1 MRRTALGGFLLKLM
15 LAVAFLLSSDV
26 VSAADTGQKDAA
38 AVAAENKDTQAQR
51 QLVQPYNNAPIW
63 REVRSG
69 EENFTT
75 VRGVETGVLVQSGG
89 ETWRELRNGPVTFY
103 GGILLIAVPVLI
115 YLYFHIY
122 GALKLHDKPTGRMIQ
137 RFSDW
142 ERVVHW
148 STAISFVVLAI
159 TGVIIL
165 FGKHVILPIFG
176 YTLFSWLA
184 ILAKNLHNFVGPLFI
199 FCVAT
204 MFVTFIKDNLWK
216 ANDFLWFKKA
226 GGMFSKEHVP
236 SDRFNAGEKSWFWFG
251 VFLLSIIV
259 VVTGLILDFP
269 NFEQGRAVMQ
279 QANVIHAVIAVIFI
293 AASLGHIYMG
303 TLGVEGAY
311 ESMRNGTVDETWA
324 KEHHELWYNDI
335 KSGKIAQ
342 KPIGA
347 AGAARA
353 RP

>member
-1 MRRTALGGFLLKLM
+1 MRKTAFGGILLKLM
-15 LAVAFLLSSDV
+15 LVVVFLLSSNV
-26 VSAADTGQKDAA
+26 VPAADTGQKDAA
-38 AVAAENKDTQAQR
+38 AVAAENKDTQVQR
-51 QLVQPYNNAPIW
+51 QLDQPYNNAPIW

-69 EENFTT
+69 QENYTNIK
-75 VRGVETGVLVQSGG
+75 GVETGVLVQSGG
-89 ETWRELRNGPVTFY
+89 ETWRAFRNGPITFY
-103 GGILLIAVPVLI
+103 GGILLIAIPLLI
-115 YLYFHIY
+115 FLYYRMY
-122 GALKLHDKPTGRMIQ
+122 GPLKLHDKSTGRMIQ

-159 TGVIIL
+159 TGIIIL
-165 FGKHVILPIFG
+165 FGKYVILPIFG

-184 ILAKNLHNFVGPLFI
+184 AISKNLHNFFGPLFI
-199 FCVAT
+199 FCVVAT
-204 MFVTFIKDNLWK
+204 FVTFLKDNWWK
-216 ANDFLWFKKA
+216 AHDMLWFKKA

-236 SDRFNAGEKSWFWFG
+236 SDRFNAGEKSWFWGG

-259 VVTGLILDFP
+259 AVTGLILDFP
-269 NFEQGRAVMQ
+269 NFEQGRALMQ
-279 QANVIHAVIAVIFI
+279 QANVIHAVVAVIFI

-335 KSGKIAQ
+335 KSGKSAQ
-342 KPIGA
+342 KPMGA
-347 AGAARA
+347 AGAAQA

>member
-1 MRRTALGGFLLKLM
+1 MRRITLGGFLWRIALTL
-15 LAVAFLLSSDV
+15 AFLLPGV
-26 VSAADTGQKDAA
+26 TLAAEPAQIDEA
-38 AVAAENKDTQAQR
+38 AVAAANKDTQAQR
-51 QLVQPYNNAPIW
+51 QQDQPYNNAPTW
-63 REVRSG
+63 RAVRSG
-69 EENFTT
+69 QENHTT
-75 VRGVETGVLVQSGG
+75 VKGVETGVLVQSGG
-89 ETWRELRNGPVTFY
+89 ETWRAVRNGPVTFY
-103 GGILLIAVPVLI
+103 GGIFLIAVPVLI
-115 YLYFHIY
+115 FLYFHMY
-122 GALKLHDKPTGRMIQ
+122 GALKLHDKPTGHMIQ

-165 FGKHVILPIFG
+165 FGKHIILPIFG

-184 ILAKNLHNFVGPLFI
+184 ILSKNLHNFVGPLFI
-199 FCVAT
+199 FCVAAT
-204 MFVTFIKDNLWK
+204 FVTFVKDNIWK
-216 ANDFLWFKKA
+216 AHDFLWVKKA

-236 SDRFNAGEKSWFWFG
+236 SGRFNAGEKFWFWVG
-251 VFLLSIIV
+251 VTILSIIV

-269 NFEQGRAVMQ
+269 NFEQGRTMMQ
-279 QANVIHAVIAVIFI
+279 QANVIHAVVAIIFI

-311 ESMRNGTVDETWA
+311 QSMRNGTVDETWA

-342 KPIGA
+342 KPMSETGA
-347 AGAARA
+347 AQV

>member
-1 MRRTALGGFLLKLM
+1 MRKTALGGILLKLM
-15 LAVAFLLSSDV
+15 LAVAFLLSSNV

-38 AVAAENKDTQAQR
+38 AVAAENKDTQVQR
-51 QLVQPYNNAPIW
+51 QLDQPYNNAPIW

-69 EENFTT
+69 EQNYTT
-75 VRGVETGVLVQSGG
+75 VKGVETGVLVQSGG

-115 YLYFHIY
+115 FLFYRKY
-122 GALKLHDKPTGRMIQ
+122 GPLKLHDKPTGRMIQ

-199 FCVAT
+199 FCVAAT
-204 MFVTFIKDNLWK
+204 FVTFVKDNFWK
-216 ANDFLWFKKA
+216 AHDFLWFRKA
-226 GGMFSKEHVP
+226 GGLISKEHVP
-236 SDRFNAGEKSWFWFG
+236 SDRFNAGEKGWFWFG
-251 VFLLSIIV
+251 VFLLSIIAA
-259 VVTGLILDFP
+259 VTGLILDFP

-279 QANVIHAVIAVIFI
+279 QVNVIHAVVAVIFI
-293 AASLGHIYMG
+293 SASLGHIYMG

-335 KSGKIAQ
+335 KSGKSAQ
-342 KPIGA
+342 KPMGA
-347 AGAARA
+347 AGTARA
-353 RP
+353 GS

>member
-1 MRRTALGGFLLKLM
+1 MRRITLGGFLWRIA
-15 LAVAFLLSSDV
+15 LALAFLLPGV
-26 VSAADTGQKDAA
+26 TPAADTGQKDAA
-38 AVAAENKDTQAQR
+38 AVAAENKETQAQR
-51 QLVQPYNNAPIW
+51 QQDQPYNNAPTW
-63 REVRSG
+63 RAVRSG
-69 EENFTT
+69 QENHTT
-75 VRGVETGVLVQSGG
+75 VKGVETGVLVQSGG

-103 GGILLIAVPVLI
+103 GGIFLIAVPVLI
-115 YLYFHIY
+115 FLYFHMY

-165 FGKHVILPIFG
+165 FGKHVILPVFG

-184 ILAKNLHNFVGPLFI
+184 ILSKNLHNFVGPLFI
-199 FCVAT
+199 FCVAA
-204 MFVTFIKDNLWK
+204 MFVTFVKDNIWK
-216 ANDFLWFKKA
+216 AHDFLWVKKA

-236 SDRFNAGEKSWFWFG
+236 SGRFNAGEKFWFWVG
-251 VFLLSIIV
+251 VTILSIIV

-269 NFEQGRAVMQ
+269 NFEQGRTMMQ
-279 QANVIHAVIAVIFI
+279 QANVIHAVVAIIFI

-311 ESMRNGTVDETWA
+311 QSMRNGTVDETWA

-342 KPIGA
+342 KPMSETGA
-347 AGAARA
+347 AQA

>member
-1 MRRTALGGFLLKLM
+1 MRKIAFEGFLGKLLLGLM
-15 LAVAFLLSSDV
+15 LLSPGAGSLAVEP
-26 VSAADTGQKDAA
+26 GQKDAA
-38 AVAAENKDTQAQR
+38 AVAQENPATEAQR
-51 QLVQPYNNAPIW
+51 QVEQPYNNAPIW

-69 EENFTT
+69 QKNFTAT
-75 VRGVETGVLVQSGG
+75 KGVETGVLIQSAG
-89 ETWRELRNGPVTFY
+89 ETWRAFRNGPVTFY

-115 YLYFHIY
+115 FLFYRRY
-122 GALKLHDKPTGRMIQ
+122 GPLKLHEKPTGRMIQ
-137 RFSDW
+137 RFNDW

-159 TGVIIL
+159 SGIIIL
-165 FGKHVILPIFG
+165 FGKHVILPVFG

-199 FCVAT
+199 FCVAAT
-204 MFVTFIKDNLWK
+204 FVTFVKDNIWK
-216 ANDFLWFKKA
+216 AHDFLWFRKA
-226 GGMFSKEHVP
+226 GGMVSKEHVP

-259 VVTGLILDFP
+259 AASGLILDFP
-269 NFEQGRAVMQ
+269 NFEQGRAMMQ
-279 QANVIHAVIAVIFI
+279 QANVIHSVAAIIYI

-335 KSGKIAQ
+335 KSGKNAQ
-342 KPIGA
+342 KPMGA
-347 AGAARA
+347 AGTARA
-353 RP
+353 QP

>member
-1 MRRTALGGFLLKLM
+1 MRKTGIVGSALKLIS
-15 LAVAFLLSSDV
+15 VVGFLLSSGV
-26 VSAADTGQKDAA
+26 CLAAEPAQIDEAQVAA
-38 AVAAENKDTQAQR
+38 ANKDTQAQR
-51 QLVQPYNNAPIW
+51 QQDQPYNNAPTW
-63 REVRSG
+63 RAVRSG
-69 EENFTT
+69 EQNYTT
-75 VRGVETGVLVQSGG
+75 VKGVETGVLVQSGG
-89 ETWRELRNGPVTFY
+89 ETWRAVRNGPVMFY

-115 YLYFHIY
+115 FLFYRKY

-159 TGVIIL
+159 TGIIIL
-165 FGKHVILPIFG
+165 FGKHLFLPMFG

-184 ILAKNLHNFVGPLFI
+184 IISKNLHNFFGPLFI
-199 FCVAT
+199 FCAVAT
-204 MFVTFIKDNLWK
+204 FVTFLKDNWWK
-216 ANDFLWFKKA
+216 AHDMLWFKKA

-236 SDRFNAGEKSWFWFG
+236 SDRFNAGEKSWFWGG
-251 VFLLSIIV
+251 VFLLSIIAA
-259 VVTGLILDFP
+259 VTGLILDFP
-269 NFEQGRAVMQ
+269 NFDQGRGVMQ
-279 QANVIHAVIAVIFI
+279 QANVIHAITAILFI

-303 TLGVEGAY
+303 TIGVEGAY

-335 KSGKIAQ
+335 KSGKVVQ
-342 KPIGA
+342 KPVDA
-347 AGAARA
+347 AGTAQA